1 MLFGLKP
8 IYLELPNEF
17 NIDPLDKINNWKVK
31 IKNIDDF
38 KKVMNEKSKM
48 WSEKKWL
55 LSKNYCNRFF
65 KPFDIKVL
73 LKIIKKIDSKYNG

>member
-38 KKVMNEKSKM
+38 KKVMNEKYIATSPSK
-48 WSEKKWL
+48 S
-55 LSKNYCNRFF
+55 
-65 KPFDIKVL
+65 PVIK
-73 LKIIKKIDSKYNG
+73 Y

>member
-17 NIDPLDKINNWKVK
+17 DIDPLEKIKNWKVK

-38 KKVMNEKSKM
+38 EKVMNKRSKI
-48 WSEKKWL
+48 WSKKKWL
-55 LSKNYCNRFF
+55 LSRNYCNRFF
-65 KPFDIKVL
+65 KPFDSKVL
-73 LKIIKKIDSKYNG
+73 LNIIKKIDSKKNE